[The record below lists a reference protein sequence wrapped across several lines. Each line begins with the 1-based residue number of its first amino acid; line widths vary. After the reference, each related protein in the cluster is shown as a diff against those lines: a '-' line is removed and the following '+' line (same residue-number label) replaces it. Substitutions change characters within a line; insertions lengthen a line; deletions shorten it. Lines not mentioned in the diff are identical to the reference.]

1 MKGDIVS
8 EYNHVDIIYAELKRR
23 IIKNEYVP
31 GEVVSENSIAAGFN
45 VSRTPVRE
53 ALKKLQHEKLV
64 ITIPKVGIQVST
76 IEINELK
83 NNFEVRKALEE
94 LVIKTVIPI
103 ITSDELS
110 SLEEIA
116 DLYKTL
122 DSSDDSEDRVR
133 VIEVDVMFHE
143 KLWSFCNNEILVRY
157 LKELN
162 YTEQRWWY
170 YMKKMNPS
178 LGEVGDIGS
187 LINLIQYLK
196 NKDEENAIK
205 VMHKHLEYY
214 ILRIKN
220 SFF

>member
-1 MKGDIVS
+1 MP
-8 EYNHVDIIYAELKRR
+8 ECNHVDSIYAELKRR
-23 IIKNEYVP
+23 IIKNVYVP
-31 GEVVSENSIAAGFN
+31 GEVVSENSIAANFN

-53 ALKKLQHEKLV
+53 AIKKLQHEKLV

-94 LVIKTVIPI
+94 LVIKTVIPV
-103 ITSDELS
+103 ITADELKA
-110 SLEEIA
+110 LEEIV

-122 DSSDDSEDRVR
+122 DESENIEDQVR
-133 VIEVDVMFHE
+133 IIEVDVMFHE
-143 KLWSFCNNEILVRY
+143 KLWSFCNNEILVRF

-178 LGEVGDIGS
+178 LREVGDIGS
-187 LINLIQYLK
+187 LLNLIQYLK

-205 VMHKHLEYY
+205 VLHKHLEYY